1 MFLQH
6 QSSLFRERYY
16 DGQCLLLKSSKK
28 VILYL
33 NLRTVC
39 LVLSSS
45 IHLLFILFSGLTP
58 TCSLDSLPD
67 EVILEILSRL
77 SLHQVLCTVAQVSK
91 RFYRLSHHSSLWRIF
106 EHDIWFT
113 KRSFENTIIQH
124 ALHFRK
130 LTIHSCLRD
139 LRNETSLDY
148 IAYGIRQ
155 CINLRKLDISFLKC
169 LRDVSFTKDMLHLEE
184 LCIDQCQNISPDSAL
199 QGLQGHPNLEKL
211 SMNLCFQF
219 KSYQLQQLCV
229 SAKKLKYFSAE
240 RCSQISAATG
250 RKMLEQ
256 SSNLTFFLVTPI
268 ASVNNFTEWNSI
280 LRDFHDTSFG
290 NDLLFLHRVTDQ
302 FL

>member
-1 MFLQH
+1 M
-6 QSSLFRERYY
+6 E
-16 DGQCLLLKSSKK
+16 
-28 VILYL
+28 
-33 NLRTVC
+33 
-39 LVLSSS
+39 
-45 IHLLFILFSGLTP
+45 
-58 TCSLDSLPD
+58 
-67 EVILEILSRL
+67 
-77 SLHQVLCTVAQVSK
+77 
-91 RFYRLSHHSSLWRIF
+91 
-106 EHDIWFT
+106 
-113 KRSFENTIIQH
+113 
-124 ALHFRK
+124 
-130 LTIHSCLRD
+130 
-139 LRNETSLDY
+139 Y
-148 IAYGIRQ
+148 IAYGIGQ

-169 LRDVSFTKDMLHLEE
+169 LRNVSFTKDMLHLEE

-240 RCSQISAATG
+240 RCTQISAVTG

-256 SSNLTFFLVTPI
+256 SSNLTFFAVTPI

>member
-6 QSSLFRERYY
+6 QSSQFRER
-16 DGQCLLLKSSKK
+16 DNEQCLLLKSSKK
-28 VILYL
+28 VILSL
-33 NLRTVC
+33 NLWTVC

-67 EVILEILSRL
+67 EVILDILSRL
-77 SLHQVLCTVAQVSK
+77 SLQVLCTVAQVSK

-113 KRSFENTIIQH
+113 KSSFENTIIQH
-124 ALHFRK
+124 AVHLRE

-139 LRNETSLDY
+139 LRNETSVEY
-148 IAYGIRQ
+148 IANGIGE

-184 LCIDQCQNISPDSAL
+184 LCMDQCQNISPDSAL

-211 SMNLCFQF
+211 SINLCFQF
-219 KSYQLQQLCV
+219 KSCQLQQLCV
-229 SAKKLKYFSAE
+229 SVKKFKYFLAE

-256 SSNLTFFLVTPI
+256 SSNLTFFAVTPI

-280 LRDFHDTSFG
+280 LRDFHVTSFG
-290 NDLLFLHRVTDQ
+290 NDLLFLQRVTDQ

>member
-1 MFLQH
+1 MLP
-6 QSSLFRERYY
+6 
-16 DGQCLLLKSSKK
+16 KSAKK
-28 VILYL
+28 VILSL
-33 NLRTVC
+33 NLWTVC
-39 LVLSSS
+39 LILSSS

-106 EHDIWFT
+106 EHNIWFT

-124 ALHFRK
+124 AVHFRE

-139 LRNETSLDY
+139 LRNETSLEY
-148 IAYGIRQ
+148 IAYGIGQ

-169 LRDVSFTKDMLHLEE
+169 LRNVSFTKDMLHLEE

-219 KSYQLQQLCV
+219 KSYMYQLQQLCV

-240 RCSQISAATG
+240 RCTQISAVTG

-256 SSNLTFFLVTPI
+256 SSNLTFFAVTPI

>member
-33 NLRTVC
+33 NLWTVC

-148 IAYGIRQ
+148 IAYGIGQ

-184 LCIDQCQNISPDSAL
+184 LCIDECQNISPDSAL

-229 SAKKLKYFSAE
+229 SAKKLKYFF
-240 RCSQISAATG
+240 G
-250 RKMLEQ
+250 REMF
-256 SSNLTFFLVTPI
+256 SNLSCDWQKD
-268 ASVNNFTEWNSI
+268 A
-280 LRDFHDTSFG
+280 
-290 NDLLFLHRVTDQ
+290 
-302 FL
+302 